1 MNHYT
6 VDCLDLCKS
15 AGINCVQI
23 KNYQDKLMHYDL
35 HVYAFSMTEV
45 GSLVCTKWQLKYSY
59 QKFIILIH
67 TTIFKPFR
75 ACDNYFC
82 GADIFS
88 FVNH

>member
-35 HVYAFSMTEV
+35 HVYAFSMTGWFLSVHKMATE
-45 GSLVCTKWQLKYSY
+45 
-59 QKFIILIH
+59 ILISEIYNIN
-67 TTIFKPFR
+67 TYYNFQTI
-75 ACDNYFC
+75 
-82 GADIFS
+82 
-88 FVNH
+88 